1 MKIRVKMTTPRL
13 PTVDDLPKNLLC
25 DILPSRDGKN
35 TNILILLHGLGDTK
49 NGFTQLAKN
58 LSLPQT
64 ASLIPQ
70 APTPIPA
77 LITGS
82 DLPSFHWAR
91 DLEFD
96 STTGSLDLDADITP
110 SITLL
115 TSMIEMLMKTC
126 NYPPRNIFMF
136 GFGQGGMLALSTLAQ
151 TTSSLLRDLE
161 LGGAISI
168 GGRLPASFSPP
179 SNADPSQKDNKGR
192 VRTPILIAGGNRK
205 SEITRTALEKVKST
219 FAEVEYVKWEREGD
233 GMMRG
238 REEVLPLMRFWG
250 RRLKMGVPEGMTE
263 V

>member
-1 MKIRVKMTTPRL
+1 MTTPRL
-13 PTVDDLPKNLLC
+13 PTVDDLSKDLLC
-25 DILPSRDGKN
+25 DILPSKDGKN

-49 NGFTQLAKN
+49 EGFTQLAKN

-64 ASLIPQ
+64 ASLILQ

-82 DLPSFHWAR
+82 DTPSFHWAR
-91 DLEFD
+91 DLEFN
-96 STTGSLDLDADITP
+96 STTGELDFDADLTP

-115 TSMIEMLMKTC
+115 TSIIEVLTTKC
-126 NYPPRNIFMF
+126 NYPPRNIFLF

-151 TTSSLLRDLE
+151 APSLNEE

-168 GGRLPASFSPP
+168 GGRLPASFAPGSR
-179 SNADPSQKDNKGR
+179 AKGGGK
-192 VRTPILIAGGNRK
+192 VRTPVLVAGGNRK
-205 SEITRTALEKVKST
+205 TEVTRTALDKIKST
-219 FAEVEYVKWEREGD
+219 FSEVEYVKWEREGD

-250 RRLKMGVPEGMTE
+250 RRLRMGVPEG
-263 V
+263 

>member
-1 MKIRVKMTTPRL
+1 MTTPRL
-13 PTVDDLPKNLLC
+13 PTVDDLPRNLLC
-25 DILPSRDGKN
+25 DILPSKDGKN

-96 STTGSLDLDADITP
+96 STTGSLDLDADFTL
-110 SITLL
+110 SIILL
-115 TSMIEMLMKTC
+115 TSMIHMLMKSC
-126 NYPPRNIFMF
+126 NYSPRNIFLF

-151 TTSSLLRDLE
+151 TTSSLLKDVE

-168 GGRLPASFSPP
+168 GGRLPACFSPP
-179 SNADPSQKDNKGR
+179 SNSAISQKDNKGK
-192 VRTPILIAGGNRK
+192 VRTPILVAGGNRK
-205 SEITRTALEKVKST
+205 SEITRTALEKIKTT

-250 RRLKMGVPEGMTE
+250 RRLKMGAPEGMTE

>member
-1 MKIRVKMTTPRL
+1 
-13 PTVDDLPKNLLC
+13 
-25 DILPSRDGKN
+25 
-35 TNILILLHGLGDTK
+35 
-49 NGFTQLAKN
+49 
-58 LSLPQT
+58 
-64 ASLIPQ
+64 
-70 APTPIPA
+70 
-77 LITGS
+77 
-82 DLPSFHWAR
+82 
-91 DLEFD
+91 
-96 STTGSLDLDADITP
+96 
-110 SITLL
+110 
-115 TSMIEMLMKTC
+115 MKTC

>member
-1 MKIRVKMTTPRL
+1 MTTPRL

-25 DILPSRDGKN
+25 DILPSKDGKN

-49 NGFTQLAKN
+49 DGFTQLARN

-82 DLPSFHWAR
+82 DTPSFHWAR

-96 STTGSLDLDADITP
+96 STTGSLDLDADLTP
-110 SITLL
+110 SITFL
-115 TSMIEMLMKTC
+115 TSIIEVLMKTC
-126 NYPPRNIFMF
+126 NYPPRNIFLF
-136 GFGQGGMLALSTLAQ
+136 GFGQGGMLALSALAKA
-151 TTSSLLRDLE
+151 SFLDGNGDGNKE
-161 LGGAISI
+161 LGGVISI

-179 SNADPSQKDNKGR
+179 SNSKSGGKEKGKGKIK
-192 VRTPILIAGGNRK
+192 TPVLVAGGNRNT
-205 SEITRTALEKVKST
+205 EITRTALDKIKST
-219 FAEVEYVKWEREGD
+219 FADVEYVKWEREGD

-238 REEVLPLMRFWG
+238 RDEVLPLMRFWG
-250 RRLKMGVPEGMTE
+250 RRLRMGTLEGMSE
-263 V
+263 I

>member
-1 MKIRVKMTTPRL
+1 MTTPYL

-25 DILPSRDGKN
+25 DILPSKDGKN

-49 NGFTQLAKN
+49 DAFTQLAKN

-82 DLPSFHWAR
+82 EDPSFHWAR

-96 STTGSLDLDADITP
+96 SATGELDLDADLST

-115 TSMIEMLMKTC
+115 TSVIEVLIKKC
-126 NYPPRNIFMF
+126 NYPPRNIFIF
-136 GFGQGGMLALSTLAQ
+136 GFGQGGMLALSTLALP
-151 TTSSLLRDLE
+151 SSSIVQNEE
-161 LGGAISI
+161 LGGVISI
-168 GGRLPASFSPP
+168 GGRLPTSFFPN
-179 SNADPSQKDNKGR
+179 SNSGADGKGE
-192 VRTPILIAGGNRK
+192 VKTPILVAGGNK
-205 SEITRTALEKVKST
+205 KTEITRTQLDKIKSA
-219 FAEVEYVKWEREGD
+219 FAEVEYVKWDREGD

-250 RRLKMGVPEGMTE
+250 RRLRMGVPEGTRE